1 MSYVVSARKYRP
13 QKFDEVVGQQAVT
26 RILQKAIE
34 QNRLAQALLFTGPR
48 GVGKTTCARI
58 MAKEV
63 NKAYLDNPDQDLS
76 FNIFELDAASNNSV
90 DDIREL
96 TEQVRIPPH
105 VGKYKVYIIDEVHM
119 LSTSAFNAFLKTLE
133 EPPEHAIFILATTE
147 KHKIPATILSR
158 CQIFDF
164 KRINTEDIQKHL
176 KKIASLEGIQADDDA
191 LMLIA
196 RSADGALRDA
206 LSAFDKII
214 SLGNEH
220 ITRQLVAEYL
230 GILDYDIYFEI
241 TGKILEGDEKDLILY
256 FNELVDKGID
266 IHHFIGGL
274 STHLRDLLMAQNPA
288 TLPLVETGEE
298 IRKRYAGHAQ
308 EFNAENLIQAIDLS
322 LETDIQYKSSQN
334 PRLLTEILLFK
345 LTDLLSKKKNPAT
358 KSTPEPDLKKTETAT
373 AIHEQS
379 GEYKPQT
386 SNASVKTTE
395 TSPQTVSNPTPKSG
409 AGLSINNILETA
421 RKTKRIK
428 RDQPFSPED
437 FQNAFQ
443 SFLEILKQNQEK
455 SKLTVL
461 QQAQPQVN
469 GNEIVFTFDSLITEN
484 EFNQLSNRLLKFL
497 QDQLQNDFIKFKTKR
512 IKTRKQENLPVR
524 FLTDKEKLELIIKD
538 NQAVRD
544 FVTKLNLFFK

>member
-26 RILQKAIE
+26 KILQKAIE

-63 NKAYLDNPDQDLS
+63 NKAYLDNPEQDLS

-164 KRINTEDIQKHL
+164 KRINTEDIRKHL
-176 KKIASLEGIQADDDA
+176 KKIASLEGIRADDDA

-230 GILDYDIYFEI
+230 GILDYDIYFNI
-241 TGKILEGDEKDLILY
+241 TSLISENNEKKLILY

-274 STHLRDLLMAQNPA
+274 STHLRDLLMARNPA
-288 TLPLVETGEE
+288 TAGLVETGEE
-298 IRKRYAGHAQ
+298 IKNRYIEHAQ
-308 EFNAENLIQAIDLS
+308 LFDNRNLLQAIEQAS
-322 LETDIQYKSSQN
+322 QTDIQFKSSQN
-334 PRLLTEILLFK
+334 PRLLVEILLFK
-345 LTDLLSKKKNPAT
+345 LAGVLSKKKKTKPLNLLPPKHRLQTTNLRHSQPTPTHIIHRKKPTHQAKTKKIRLKLNNRKIQTRYPAT
-358 KSTPEPDLKKTETAT
+358 
-373 AIHEQS
+373 
-379 GEYKPQT
+379 
-386 SNASVKTTE
+386 
-395 TSPQTVSNPTPKSG
+395 
-409 AGLSINNILETA
+409 
-421 RKTKRIK
+421 
-428 RDQPFSPED
+428 
-437 FQNAFQ
+437 
-443 SFLEILKQNQEK
+443 
-455 SKLTVL
+455 
-461 QQAQPQVN
+461 
-469 GNEIVFTFDSLITEN
+469 
-484 EFNQLSNRLLKFL
+484 
-497 QDQLQNDFIKFKTKR
+497 
-512 IKTRKQENLPVR
+512 
-524 FLTDKEKLELIIKD
+524 
-538 NQAVRD
+538 
-544 FVTKLNLFFK
+544 